1 MSSLLHT
8 VEGKL
13 TDLQYL
19 ERPDQDSAD
28 GRLVPPIDPD
38 DRKKGWG
45 YWFTHNVVP
54 LAAALTGNFN
64 AANMLVL
71 QQATEGVE
79 LANLRARAAK
89 DDQISTWSLGNALDS
104 KTYVSNSASVTVGKN
119 GKIIAA
125 KLPVE
130 IEISGTSYRG
140 FLGGQCFQV
149 GDDVAAVVDKNG
161 RLFALSSPDRR
172 YTVMDPSC
180 GENGF
185 AALVRT
191 NWLVWKW
198 LFIGINCLMLPVLL
212 IALGTS
218 RFGFSDLGADL
229 TFIAG
234 MPVMLGVVLGLIIW
248 GRLSWSDWHPA
259 WRTSAIFHALGCPDL
274 CKHEFMSG
282 SDAERKGLIRD
293 DDIGHIYYLEDK
305 SDANTEENLD
315 GDGESM
321 PRNQ

>member
-1 MSSLLHT
+1 MPPLLHT

-13 TDLQYL
+13 TALQYL
-19 ERPDQDSAD
+19 ERPDQGSVD

-38 DRKKGWG
+38 AREKRWG

-64 AANMLVL
+64 TANMLVL
-71 QQATEGVE
+71 QQATEGVA
-79 LANLRARAAK
+79 LAKLRARAEK

-104 KTYVSNSASVTVGKN
+104 KTYVSNNASVTVGKN
-119 GKIIAA
+119 SKIIAA

-130 IEISGTSYRG
+130 IEIDGTSYRG

-149 GDDVAAVVDKNG
+149 GDNVAAVVDKSG

-172 YTVMDPSC
+172 YTVMNPSC

-185 AALVRT
+185 AALARST
-191 NWLVWKW
+191 WFAWKW

-218 RFGFSDLGADL
+218 QSGFSDLIVDVIF
-229 TFIAG
+229 FIG
-234 MPVMLGVVLGLIIW
+234 MPIIVGVMLVLIIW

-259 WRTSAIFHALGCPDL
+259 WRTSAIFHALGRPDL
-274 CKHEFMSG
+274 CKHYFMNG
-282 SDAERKGLIRD
+282 IDAERKGLIRD
-293 DDIGHIYYLEDK
+293 GDIGHIYYLEDMY
-305 SDANTEENLD
+305 DASTEK
-315 GDGESM
+315 G
-321 PRNQ
+321 